1 VTAAQA
7 MVAAA
12 AAFLDGLGA
21 EQRAAATF
29 PVDDDDE
36 RRDWH
41 YRPRE
46 RPGLAVSAMDSAQ
59 RWSAYRLLAA
69 GVSPTA
75 FATAAAIIALEDVL
89 DEEEHHR
96 RRRHALGYSVSVFG
110 QPGDDAWGW
119 RFEGHHLSLHHS
131 VVGGELRSAPQF
143 LGARPARV
151 EVAGHPVV
159 QPLRAE
165 EELARALV
173 GRLDRSEHSAAILA
187 GEAPPDVVT
196 GNAPEVTG
204 WLEPRGVAGA
214 DLGADAAGALRAL
227 LEVYLGRFPAE
238 VADHERRAL
247 GDGDVHF
254 AWAGTTEPGGPH
266 YYRLQSQTFLV
277 EYDNTQDG
285 ANHAHSVWRSR
296 AGDFGADLLRRHH
309 QEHHGPPVA

>member
-1 VTAAQA
+1 MADAAGR
-7 MVAAA
+7 
-12 AAFLDGLGA
+12 LLHGLEA
-21 EQRAAATF
+21 EQRATATF
-29 PVDDDDE
+29 PLDDEEE

-69 GVSPTA
+69 GLSATA
-75 FATAAAIIALEDVL
+75 FASAAAIVALEDVL
-89 DEEEHHR
+89 DEEERHR
-96 RRRHALGYSVSVFG
+96 RRRHALDYSVSVFG
-110 QPGDDAWGW
+110 VPGDDAWGW

-131 VVGGELRSAPQF
+131 VVEGEVRSAPQF

-151 EVAGHPVV
+151 DVAGHPVV

-165 EELARALV
+165 EELARTLV
-173 GRLDRSEHSAAILA
+173 GRLDRSERAAAIVE
-187 GEAPPDVVT
+187 GEAPPDIVT
-196 GNAPEVTG
+196 GNAPTATA

-214 DLGADAAGALRAL
+214 DLGGEAAGALDAL
-227 LEVYLGRFPAE
+227 VEVYLGRLPAE
-238 VADHERRAL
+238 VAEHERRGL

-266 YYRLQSQTFLV
+266 YYRLQSPTFLV

-309 QEHHGPPVA
+309 EDHHDPR